1 MTTKFEIINLLKTRD
16 VAVARA
22 LVVLNERQTA
32 DEQVAEATKYNNG
45 RGFTAAD
52 ARVGTSMAQFYEKRG
67 FLTPK
72 QISYW
77 RRLRKDGK
85 MRIEIYATQLLE
97 IANEKAAAMQRK
109 LALPHDDIGNLMEE
123 KMVVEEMYDAAV
135 ARDDDE
141 EAERLGNR
149 LIQIAEAVE
158 EIKRCQFKMQRDMA

>member
-16 VAVARA
+16 LAVARA

-45 RGFTAAD
+45 RGFTASD
-52 ARVGTSMAQFYEKRG
+52 ARVGTSMATFYKARG

-97 IANEKAAAMQRK
+97 IANEKAAAMQQQMQ
-109 LALPHDDIGNLMEE
+109 AQADDVGNLMEE
-123 KMVVEEMYDAAV
+123 LMVLEEMYAGEEEELV
-135 ARDDDE
+135 ARSIE
-141 EAERLGNR
+141 KRML
-149 LIQIAEAVE
+149 QIREQLE
-158 EIKRCQFKMQRDMA
+158 EIKRCEYKMQRDMA